1 MYDGL
6 YKNSFFIFHQSDFHT
21 NASSP
26 PRNASF
32 GLDEPIADLP
42 RILCYSTLSD
52 KKLKLD
58 DASSSGVGGQA
69 ANGTGV
75 GGDLCHVVSTPTRVS
90 QDTAKCLEGLDKSYV
105 RPKK

>member
-1 MYDGL
+1 M
-6 YKNSFFIFHQSDFHT
+6 
-21 NASSP
+21 SS
-26 PRNASF
+26 
-32 GLDEPIADLP
+32 LDEPIADLP

-58 DASSSGVGGQA
+58 DAGSGTGTA
-69 ANGTGV
+69 ANGMGM